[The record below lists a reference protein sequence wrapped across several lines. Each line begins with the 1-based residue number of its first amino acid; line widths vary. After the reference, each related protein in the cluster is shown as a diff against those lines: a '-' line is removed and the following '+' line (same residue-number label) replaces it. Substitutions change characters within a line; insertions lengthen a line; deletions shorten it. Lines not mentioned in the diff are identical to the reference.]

1 MYRVAVID
9 HDIKILKAVSE
20 AINARR
26 EYDIALTTPHPH
38 QLSLSMQQ
46 INPDVIIMAADIPDV
61 DVFEALEQLRGQGIT
76 SEIIILG
83 SESSYAHAIQA
94 LRARVFDICPK
105 PLDLPVLDAILDR
118 LSAHL
123 EEKQL
128 LRRLEVYSQLLG
140 SDKDSLEILG
150 DFFRRPL
157 FKYIQ
162 AVSMELRPDAP
173 TPEDGAVERDAQY
186 LPIWLGA
193 SKCVIVI
200 NSTEDI
206 TSRLTLRA
214 LKQPE
219 ILRAGFSRAMTSPVR
234 VAKLLMEA
242 EITLKDSF
250 VYPRQRVFTYRPIHY
265 AMIEARE
272 RDVLQMYQSHNYSG
286 ISQYLS
292 AAPKRIAAGQ
302 FGIKDVVYL
311 WNRIVFMFQTAEA
324 DFPLQ
329 LTDMN
334 QLTEQFKDVE
344 EMFRFLNA
352 GYWQNKLPETGTA
365 RDKFNEMV
373 NYIDKHYSEDIK
385 LKALCEKFYINE
397 SYCCILFRRHKQQTF
412 SQYLTDVRI
421 KKAKEL
427 LKRSA
432 MPVSAICQQVGYGDY
447 FYFNKLFKRKTGLTP
462 NEYRKGDIDA

>member
-76 SEIIILG
+76 SEIIILD

-186 LPIWLGA
+186 LPIRLGA

-302 FGIKDVVYL
+302 LGIKDVVYL

-334 QLTEQFKDVE
+334 QLK
-344 EMFRFLNA
+344 
-352 GYWQNKLPETGTA
+352 
-365 RDKFNEMV
+365 
-373 NYIDKHYSEDIK
+373 ED
-385 LKALCEKFYINE
+385 
-397 SYCCILFRRHKQQTF
+397 
-412 SQYLTDVRI
+412 
-421 KKAKEL
+421 
-427 LKRSA
+427 
-432 MPVSAICQQVGYGDY
+432 
-447 FYFNKLFKRKTGLTP
+447 RKSVV
-462 NEYRKGDIDA
+462 